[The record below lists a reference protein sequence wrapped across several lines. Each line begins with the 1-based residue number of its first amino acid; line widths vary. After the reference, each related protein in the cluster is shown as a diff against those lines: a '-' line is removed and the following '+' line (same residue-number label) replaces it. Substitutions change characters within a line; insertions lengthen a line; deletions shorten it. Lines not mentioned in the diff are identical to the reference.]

1 MLPPMECP
9 NDTVPFDRYC
19 HATAEIVYRMP
30 DHLDLLQTFTWQHL
44 DIAPDFPVL
53 SHFLDYWEH
62 NLDGPI
68 HSVQVIRTRLVQAPD
83 LRHARHLMRW
93 Q

>member
-1 MLPPMECP
+1 MIDIDFRPE
-9 NDTVPFDRYC
+9 TVPFDRYRQ
-19 HATAEIVYRMP
+19 ATAEIIYRMP
-30 DHLDLLQTFTWQHL
+30 DHLDVLQSFVWQHL

-53 SHFLDYWEH
+53 RRFLDYWER

-68 HSVQVIRTRLVQAPD
+68 HSVQVTRTRLIRPAD
-83 LRHARHLMRW
+83 LRHARHLMRL